1 MSAPEYERPPLI
13 RASRTFSPRGGEKAL
28 APRSGESRVRGMNG
42 VLLRNLLLFGRVLRG
57 LGLDVD
63 PGRMIDLVT
72 AIGFISIGR
81 RSDFYHAAR
90 GLLVHRREDIALF
103 DEAFE
108 VFWRSRGRELT
119 SLDLRALGE
128 RRRFRRPRFV
138 PPPLREEPRSGGAEA
153 APESDEP
160 PLIQATL
167 TYSEREV
174 LRHKDFS
181 DLTEEELQ
189 AVKRLM
195 AEIVWRVRERRT
207 RRRRPGRG
215 RLIDFRRTVRLNL
228 RYGGELLDWAK
239 REPKVKPRPLVII
252 ADVSGSMERYTR
264 LLLLFT
270 YGLAKALE
278 QKVEA
283 FVFSTRLTRIT
294 RQLKERDLERALRE
308 VSRVVPDWSGGTRI
322 GEALRAFNF
331 DWARRVLGRGAL
343 TLVISDGWDCGDI
356 GVLRDEIARLQRTSR
371 RLIWLN
377 PLLGSPEYEP
387 LTRGIQA
394 ALPYIDD
401 FLPVHNLA
409 SLEDLAGH
417 LTKLGEHRPERRQ
430 GSARRASR
438 TAVAASQ

>member
-1 MSAPEYERPPLI
+1 M
-13 RASRTFSPRGGEKAL
+13 K
-28 APRSGESRVRGMNG
+28 G

-72 AIGFISIGR
+72 ALEFISVGR
-81 RSDFYHAAR
+81 RSDFYHAGR
-90 GLLVHRREDIALF
+90 GLLVQRREDIPLF

-138 PPPLREEPRSGGAEA
+138 PPPLGEERRPAVTESAEG
-153 APESDEP
+153 SDEP

-174 LRHKDFS
+174 LRHKDFA
-181 DLTEEELQ
+181 DLTEDEME
-189 AVKRLM
+189 AVKQLM
-195 AEIVWRVRERRT
+195 AGILWQVRERKT
-207 RRRRPGRG
+207 RRLQPGRG
-215 RLIDFRRTVRLNL
+215 RLTDFRRTVRRNL
-228 RYGGELLDWAK
+228 RYGGELLDWAR
-239 REPKVKPRPLVII
+239 REPKFKPRPLVII

-270 YGLAKALE
+270 YGLARALE

-294 RQLKERDLERALRE
+294 RELAQKNLDRALRE
-308 VSRVVPDWSGGTRI
+308 VSRAVPDWSGGTRI
-322 GEALRAFNF
+322 GEALCSFNF
-331 DWARRVLGRGAL
+331 EWGRRVLGRGAL

-356 GVLRDEIARLQRTSR
+356 AVLRDEIARLQRTSR

-377 PLLGSPEYEP
+377 PLLGSPEYQP

-394 ALPYIDD
+394 ALPFIDD

-409 SLEDLAGH
+409 SLQDLAEF
-417 LTKLGEHRPERRQ
+417 LTNLEEHRPERRQ
-430 GSARRASR
+430 ATRFTPAAWRAAASR
-438 TAVAASQ
+438 S

>member
-1 MSAPEYERPPLI
+1 
-13 RASRTFSPRGGEKAL
+13 
-28 APRSGESRVRGMNG
+28 MNG
-42 VLLRNLLLFGRVLRG
+42 SLLHNLLLFGRVLRT
-57 LGLDVD
+57 LGLAVD
-63 PGRMIDLVT
+63 PGRMIDLV
-72 AIGFISIGR
+72 AALQFISIGS

-90 GLLVHRREDIALF
+90 GLFVQRREDIALF

-108 VFWRSRGRELT
+108 VFWRSRGRALT

-128 RRRFRRPRFV
+128 RRRYRRPRFV
-138 PPPLREEPRSGGAEA
+138 PPPLQEQPSA
-153 APESDEP
+153 AVAGESSAAGDDQP

-174 LRHKDFS
+174 LRQKDFA
-181 DLTEEELQ
+181 DLTADELESVR
-189 AVKRLM
+189 AMM
-195 AEIVWRVRERRT
+195 AAIVWRIQERQT

-215 RLIDFRRTVRLNL
+215 ALLDFRRTVRRNL
-228 RYGGELLDWAK
+228 RYGGEILDWAE
-239 REPKVKPRPLVII
+239 REPKRKPRPLVII

-294 RQLKERDLERALRE
+294 RQLRERNLDRALRE

-322 GEALRAFNF
+322 GEALRTFNF
-331 DWARRVLGRGAL
+331 EWGRRVLGRGAI
-343 TLVISDGWDCGDI
+343 TLVISDGWDCGD
-356 GVLRDEIARLQRTSR
+356 VELLRSEIARLQRSSR
-371 RLIWLN
+371 RLVWLN
-377 PLLGSPEYEP
+377 PLLGAPDYEP

-401 FLPVHNLA
+401 FLPVHSLA
-409 SLEDLAGH
+409 SLSDLADH
-417 LTKLGEHRPERRQ
+417 LANLGEQRRTRQTTRPRP
-430 GSARRASR
+430 SAPARS
-438 TAVAASQ
+438 

>member
-1 MSAPEYERPPLI
+1 
-13 RASRTFSPRGGEKAL
+13 
-28 APRSGESRVRGMNG
+28 MNG
-42 VLLRNLLLFGRVLRG
+42 ALLHNLLLFGRVLRN
-57 LGLDVD
+57 LGLDVN

-72 AIGFISIGR
+72 ALGFISIGR

-90 GLLVHRREDIALF
+90 GLLVHRREDIAPF

-108 VFWRSRGRELT
+108 VFWRSRGRALT
-119 SLDLRALGE
+119 SLDVRALGE
-128 RRRFRRPRFV
+128 KRRYKRPRFV
-138 PPPLREEPRSGGAEA
+138 PPTVSTSADSG
-153 APESDEP
+153 ESNDQP
-160 PLIQATL
+160 PIIQATL
-167 TYSEREV
+167 TYSQQEI
-174 LRHKDFS
+174 LRQKDFAEM
-181 DLTEEELQ
+181 TAEELE

-195 AEIVWRVRERRT
+195 AEIVWRMQERQT

-215 RLIDFRRTVRLNL
+215 RLIDFRRTVRRNL
-228 RYGGELLDWAK
+228 RYGGEILDWAERERK
-239 REPKVKPRPLVII
+239 RKPRPLVII

-283 FVFSTRLTRIT
+283 FVFSTRLTRIS
-294 RQLKERDLERALRE
+294 RQLRERNLDRALAE

-322 GEALRAFNF
+322 GDALHTFNF
-331 DWARRVLGRGAL
+331 DWARRVLGRGAI

-356 GVLRDEIARLQRTSR
+356 DLLRSEIARLQRSSR

-377 PLLGSPEYEP
+377 PLLGAPDYEP

-401 FLPVHNLA
+401 FLPVHSLA
-409 SLEDLAGH
+409 SLSDLAEH
-417 LTKLGEHRPERRQ
+417 LASLSERRTERRQ
-430 GSARRASR
+430 GRFVIIERH
-438 TAVAASQ
+438 AAPNHAHVR

>member
-1 MSAPEYERPPLI
+1 MSGA
-13 RASRTFSPRGGEKAL
+13 
-28 APRSGESRVRGMNG
+28 
-42 VLLRNLLLFGRVLRG
+42 LLRNLILFGRVLRI
-57 LGLDVD
+57 LGLDVN

-72 AIGFISIGR
+72 ALEMINIGSR
-81 RSDFYHAAR
+81 TDFYHAAR
-90 GLLVHRREDIALF
+90 GLLVHRREDIARF

-119 SLDLRALGE
+119 SMDLRALGE
-128 RRRFRRPRFV
+128 KRRQRRSKV
-138 PPPLREEPRSGGAEA
+138 VAPPLHES
-153 APESDEP
+153 APASSDAP
-160 PLIQATL
+160 PFDDARPCVIQATL

-174 LRHKDFS
+174 LRRKDFA
-181 DLTEEELQ
+181 DLTDAEMQ
-189 AVKRLM
+189 AVRQLM

-207 RRRRPGRG
+207 RRRRPGHG
-215 RLIDFRRTVRLNL
+215 RLLDLRRTVRRNL
-228 RYGGELLDWAK
+228 RYGGEILDWAE
-239 REPKVKPRPLVII
+239 REPKTKPRPLVIV

-294 RQLKERDLERALRE
+294 RQLKDRNLDRALTE
-308 VSRVVPDWSGGTRI
+308 VSRAVPDWSGGTRI
-322 GEALRAFNF
+322 GDALRTFNF
-331 DWARRVLGRGAL
+331 EWGRRVLGHGAL

-356 GVLRDEIARLQRTSR
+356 DVLRGEIARLQRNSR

-377 PLLGSPEYEP
+377 PLLGSADYQP

-394 ALPYIDD
+394 AMPFIDD

-409 SLEDLAGH
+409 SLGDLAEH
-417 LTKLGEHRPERRQ
+417 LANLSERRPERRQ
-430 GSARRASR
+430 QSQRRAGVPPTPSLR
-438 TAVAASQ
+438 SASG

>member
-1 MSAPEYERPPLI
+1 
-13 RASRTFSPRGGEKAL
+13 
-28 APRSGESRVRGMNG
+28 MNG
-42 VLLRNLLLFGRVLRG
+42 ALLRNLLLFGRVLRS
-57 LGLDVD
+57 LGLDVN

-72 AIGFISIGR
+72 ALQFISIGR

-90 GLLVHRREDIALF
+90 GLLVHRREDIARF

-108 VFWRSRGRELT
+108 IFWRSRAGAPT

-128 RRRFRRPRFV
+128 RRRFRRSRFV
-138 PPPLREEPRSGGAEA
+138 PPPLGEEPRSGVGDA
-153 APESDEP
+153 APDRDQP

-174 LRHKDFS
+174 LRQKDFG
-181 DLTEEELQ
+181 DLTDQELE
-189 AVKRLM
+189 AVRLLM
-195 AEIVWRVRERRT
+195 AEIVWHVRERRT
-207 RRRRPGRG
+207 RRLQPGHG
-215 RLIDFRRTVRLNL
+215 RLLDLRRTLRLNL
-228 RYGGELLDWAK
+228 RYGGELLDWAE
-239 REPKVKPRPLVII
+239 REPKFKPRPLVII

-270 YGLAKALE
+270 YGLAKALG

-294 RQLKERDLERALRE
+294 KQLHERNLDRALRD

-322 GEALRAFNF
+322 GEALRTFNF
-331 DWARRVLGRGAL
+331 EWGRRVLGRGAL
-343 TLVISDGWDCGDI
+343 TLVISDGWDCGDA
-356 GVLRDEIARLQRTSR
+356 GLLSDEISRLQRSSR

-377 PLLGSPEYEP
+377 PLLGSVDYQP
-387 LTRGIQA
+387 LTRGIRA

-409 SLEDLAGH
+409 SLDDLAEH
-417 LTKLGEHRPERRQ
+417 LADLSERRPERRQ
-430 GSARRASR
+430 RRTGAAERMHVR
-438 TAVAASQ
+438 TASD